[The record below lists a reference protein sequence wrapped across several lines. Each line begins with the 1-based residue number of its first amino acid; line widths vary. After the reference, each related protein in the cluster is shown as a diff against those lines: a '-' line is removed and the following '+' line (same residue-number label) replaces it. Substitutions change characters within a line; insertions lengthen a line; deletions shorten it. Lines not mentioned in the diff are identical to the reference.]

1 MDRFL
6 YTQNGHAF
14 VAGGCITEEIRG
26 KSHHRVSFSE
36 IMKRVITAAV
46 LVPLVLLLL
55 LKGSFPL
62 VVVATAVVAELA
74 MWEYL
79 SIADSCG
86 SRTPRLLVLVAIAVL
101 FAATFFSPSLIL
113 PAIGLCSLVLLIVC
127 SFRSPLNRVLPDT
140 AFSVFGLLYIGLT
153 MATVPMVWVQEDGP
167 SLVVFLFC
175 IVWTGDTAALY
186 VGRKFGY
193 HKLAPRISPNKSW
206 QGSAASL
213 AGSLVIAAALLALAR
228 SLVGPLHYPGS
239 FARWLALAVVL
250 NLAAQVGD
258 LVESAMKRGA
268 GVKDSGAMLPGHG
281 GILDR
286 IDALLLA
293 APVLWYA
300 QWIQQYYQRVS
311 LR

>member
-1 MDRFL
+1 
-6 YTQNGHAF
+6 
-14 VAGGCITEEIRG
+14 
-26 KSHHRVSFSE
+26 
-36 IMKRVITAAV
+36 MKRVITAAV
-46 LVPLVLLLL
+46 LIPLVVLLI
-55 LKGSFPL
+55 LKGSFPW
-62 VVVATAVVAELA
+62 VAGATALVAELA
-74 MWEYL
+74 AWEFL
-79 SIADSCG
+79 SIADSSG
-86 SRTPRLLVLVAIAVL
+86 SRTPRILVL
-101 FAATFFSPSLIL
+101 FAIALLFAAAFHSPYLIL
-113 PAIGLCSLVLLIVC
+113 PTLGVCSLLLLVVC
-127 SFRSPLNRVLPDT
+127 SFRSPLDRVLPDT
-140 AFSVFGLLYIGLT
+140 AFSIFGLLYIGLT
-153 MATVPMVWVQEDGP
+153 LAAVPLVWVQENGP
-167 SLVVFLFC
+167 SLVIFLFC
-175 IVWTGDTAALY
+175 IVWTGDIAALY
-186 VGRKFGY
+186 VGRNFGY

-213 AGSLVIAAALLALAR
+213 AGSLVIATALVVLAR
-228 SLVGPLHYPGS
+228 RSAGPLHYPGPL
-239 FARWLALAVVL
+239 ARWLALALVL